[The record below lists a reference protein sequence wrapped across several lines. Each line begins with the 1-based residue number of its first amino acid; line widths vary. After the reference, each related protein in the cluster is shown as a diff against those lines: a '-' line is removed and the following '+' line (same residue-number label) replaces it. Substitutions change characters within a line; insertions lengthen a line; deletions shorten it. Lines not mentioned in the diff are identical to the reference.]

1 MRFIKVTLSVCLFS
15 LLMFSCTKQSEVN
28 SVIIKGLTALYKGQF
43 KEASAYITPGSYPVI
58 GFIQAVTPKAKIEMM
73 HKADVKV
80 EVLETDILPG
90 DSVANVKVEIENYV
104 DGTMENPVL
113 TNKAKSEMFVL
124 QKVNGKWLIDIQ
136 SK

>member
-1 MRFIKVTLSVCLFS
+1 MRFVKVTLSVCLFS

-43 KEASAYITPGSYPVI
+43 KEASAYITPSSYPVI
-58 GFIQAVTPKAKIEMM
+58 GFIQAVTPKAKIDMM
-73 HKADVKV
+73 HKADVKI

-104 DGTMENPVL
+104 DGTMQNPVL

-124 QKVNGKWLIDIQ
+124 QKVNGKWLINIQ